1 MFLTRGFVGD
11 RFFADVMRRLVGE
24 ERVVKLRDDEMK
36 TLMCLCALI
45 IVAAGCSTQ
54 PENVLLQEWGTPFET
69 PPFDDI
75 QDEHFMPAILAAME
89 AEKAEVD
96 AIAQNE
102 GAPTFEN
109 TIEALEE
116 SGEQLD
122 IVSRVFSCLN
132 GANTNDKL
140 QDVAKEV
147 APLQARHSDDI
158 NLNEK
163 LFARIK
169 QIYEEKESLGLTAEQ
184 DTLLENYYLG
194 FVRSGANLNDQ
205 DKEKLR
211 SINEELSNLYVEFRQ
226 NHLKQT
232 NAVALVIDKD
242 EDLAGLPDEVVQAA
256 AEMGKARDMEGK
268 WVFTLQ
274 KPSFIPFLVNSDRR
288 GLREIVLKAY
298 INRGNNNDEFDNKKL
313 ISRIAALRVVKANLL
328 GYKTHADFVLERNM
342 AKNPESVYKFLNE
355 LWKPA
360 LERAK
365 TEVADMQA
373 IIDREGNDFKLEA
386 WDWWYYAEKVKKE
399 KYALDDAM
407 LRPYFKMENVRKGAF
422 DVAEKLYGIRFGKR
436 NDIEVYHPDVEV
448 FEVLEADG
456 THLGIFY
463 SDYYPRDGKRSGAWS
478 SSFRSQSNID
488 GDFITPLVYNVGNF
502 AKPTAD
508 KPSLMSM
515 DEVETLFHEL
525 GHGLNSLF
533 GNTIYSGSRRVPRD
547 FVELPSQIMEN
558 WARDPAVLKTYAL
571 HYETGEPI
579 PQELI
584 DKLENAKHFNQ
595 GFVTVE
601 YLAASFLDMDW
612 HVLTDATEQD
622 AASFEKESMDKIRLM
637 AEIESRY
644 QSTNFGHIFSS
655 GGYSSGYY
663 SYIWAAV
670 LDADAFQAFKETDLF
685 NKELAAS
692 FRKNVLS
699 MGSNDTMAQ
708 YIKFRGAEPKVDA
721 LLKRRGLD

>member
-1 MFLTRGFVGD
+1 
-11 RFFADVMRRLVGE
+11 
-24 ERVVKLRDDEMK
+24 MK
-36 TLMCLCALI
+36 TLICLCALI
-45 IVAAGCSTQ
+45 VVAAGCSTQ
-54 PENVLLQEWGTPFET
+54 PENVLLQEWDAPFET

-75 QDEHFMPAILAAME
+75 KDEHFMPAILAAME

-96 AIAQNE
+96 AIAENE
-102 GAPTFEN
+102 AEPTFEN

-122 IVSRVFSCLN
+122 RVGRVFSCLN
-132 GANTNDKL
+132 GANTNDEL
-140 QDVAKEV
+140 QNIAKEV

-163 LFARIK
+163 LFARIE
-169 QIYEEKESLGLTAEQ
+169 QIYEEKENLGLTAER

-232 NAVALVIDKD
+232 NAIALVIDKD

-256 AEMGKARDMEGK
+256 AEMAKARGMEGK

-274 KPSFIPFLVNSDRR
+274 KPSFIPFLVNSERR
-288 GLREIVLKAY
+288 DLREIVFKAY

-373 IIDREGNDFKLEA
+373 IVDTEGNDFKLEA

-422 DVAEKLYGIRFGKR
+422 DVAEKLYGIKFVQRK
-436 NDIEVYHPDVEV
+436 DIEVYNPDVEV

-463 SDYYPRDGKRSGAWS
+463 SDYFPRDGKRSGAWS

-488 GDFITPLVYNVGNF
+488 GDFVTPLVYNVGNF

-558 WARDPAVLKTYAL
+558 WARDPAVLKTYAF

-612 HVLTDATEQD
+612 HVLTDETEQD
-622 AASFEKESMDKIRLM
+622 AAKFEKESMDKIRLM

>member
-1 MFLTRGFVGD
+1 MKKIVYLFTSMILT
-11 RFFADVMRRLVGE
+11 
-24 ERVVKLRDDEMK
+24 
-36 TLMCLCALI
+36 I
-45 IVAAGCSTQ
+45 GCSMQ
-54 PENVLLQEWGTPFET
+54 PKNLLLQEWDTPFQT
-69 PPFDDI
+69 PPFDEI
-75 QDEHFMPAILAAME
+75 ESEHFMPAFLEAME
-89 AEKAEVD
+89 AEKAEVEV
-96 AIAQNE
+96 IADNE
-102 GAPTFEN
+102 EEPTFKN

-116 SGEQLD
+116 SGELLD
-122 IVSRVFSCLN
+122 RVSRVFSCLN
-132 GANTNDKL
+132 GANTNDEL
-140 QDVAKEV
+140 QNISKEV
-147 APLQARHSDDI
+147 APLRAKHNDDI
-158 NLNEK
+158 SLNEE

-169 QIYEEKESLGLTAEQ
+169 QIYEKKESLGLTTEQ
-184 DTLLENYYLG
+184 DTLLENYFLS
-194 FVRSGANLNDQ
+194 FVRSGANLNDE
-205 DKEKLR
+205 DKEELR
-211 SINEELSNLYVEFRQ
+211 KTNEELSYLYVQFKQ

-232 NAVALVIDKD
+232 NAIGLVIDKD
-242 EDLAGLPDEVVQAA
+242 EDLAGLPDGVVQAA
-256 AEMGKARDMEGK
+256 AEMAKARGMEGK

-274 KPSFIPFLVNSDRR
+274 KPSFIPFLMNSEKRN
-288 GLREIVLKAY
+288 LREIVFKAY
-298 INRGNNNDEFDNKKL
+298 INRGNNDDEFDNKKV
-313 ISRIAALRVVKANLL
+313 ISRIVALRVRKANLL
-328 GYKTHADFVLERNM
+328 GYKTHGDFVLERNM
-342 AKNPESVYKFLNE
+342 AKKPENVYEFLND

-360 LERAK
+360 LKRSK
-365 TEVADMQA
+365 VEVADMQA
-373 IIDREGNDFKLEA
+373 IINEEGHDFKLQA

-407 LRPYFKMENVRKGAF
+407 LRPYFKMEHVRKGAF
-422 DVAEKLYGIRFGKR
+422 SVAEKLYGIRFIKR
-436 NDIEVYHPDVEV
+436 SDVEVYHPDVEV

-478 SSFRSQSNID
+478 SSLRSQSNID
-488 GDFITPLVYNVGNF
+488 GNFITPLVYNVGNF

-533 GNTIYSGSRRVPRD
+533 GNTTYSGSRRVPRD

-558 WARDPAVLKTYAL
+558 WAKDPAVLKTYAF
-571 HYETGEPI
+571 HYETGKPI

-584 DKLENAKHFNQ
+584 DKLENSKQFNQ
-595 GFVTVE
+595 GFKTVE

-612 HVLTDATEQD
+612 HVLTDTAEQD
-622 AASFEKESMDKIRLM
+622 AAEFEKESMDKIGLIP
-637 AEIESRY
+637 EIESRY

-699 MGSNDTMAQ
+699 MGSNDMMAQ
-708 YIKFRGAEPKVDA
+708 YVKFRGCEPKVDA

>member
-1 MFLTRGFVGD
+1 
-11 RFFADVMRRLVGE
+11 
-24 ERVVKLRDDEMK
+24 
-36 TLMCLCALI
+36 
-45 IVAAGCSTQ
+45 
-54 PENVLLQEWGTPFET
+54 
-69 PPFDDI
+69 
-75 QDEHFMPAILAAME
+75 
-89 AEKAEVD
+89 
-96 AIAQNE
+96 
-102 GAPTFEN
+102 
-109 TIEALEE
+109 
-116 SGEQLD
+116 
-122 IVSRVFSCLN
+122 VFGGLN
-132 GANTNDKL
+132 GANTNDEL
-140 QDVAKEV
+140 QNISKEV
-147 APLQARHSDDI
+147 APLRAKHNDDI

-169 QIYEEKESLGLTAEQ
+169 QIYEKKESLGLTPEQ
-184 DTLLENYYLG
+184 NTLLENYFLD

-211 SINEELSNLYVEFRQ
+211 NINEELSNLYVKFKQ

-232 NAVALVIDKD
+232 NAIGLVIDKD
-242 EDLAGLPDEVVQAA
+242 ENLAGLPDGVVQAA
-256 AEMGKARDMEGK
+256 AEMARARGMEGK

-274 KPSFIPFLVNSDRR
+274 KPSFIPFLMNSEKRN
-288 GLREIVLKAY
+288 LREIVFKAY

-313 ISRIAALRVVKANLL
+313 ISRIAALRVKKSNLL
-328 GYKTHADFVLERNM
+328 SYKTHADFVLERNM
-342 AKNPESVYKFLNE
+342 AKKPENVYKFLND

-360 LERAK
+360 LRRARM
-365 TEVADMQA
+365 EVADMQVL
-373 IIDREGNDFKLEA
+373 INKEGHNFKLQA
-386 WDWWYYAEKVKKE
+386 WDWWYYTEKVKKE

-407 LRPYFKMENVRKGAF
+407 LRPYFKMENVRRGAF
-422 DVAEKLYGIRFGKR
+422 DVARKLYGIEFTKR
-436 NDIEVYHPDVEV
+436 NDIQVYNPEVEV

-488 GDFITPLVYNVGNF
+488 GNFITPLVYNVGNF

-533 GNTIYSGSRRVPRD
+533 GNTTYSGSRRVPRD

-558 WARDPAVLKTYAL
+558 WAKDPAVLKTYAF

-584 DKLENAKHFNQ
+584 DKLEDSKQFNQ
-595 GFVTVE
+595 GFATVE

-612 HVLTDATEQD
+612 HVLTDTTEQD
-622 AASFEKESMDKIRLM
+622 AARFEKESMDKIGLIL
-637 AEIESRY
+637 EIESRY

-692 FRKNVLS
+692 FRKNILS
-699 MGSNDTMAQ
+699 MGSNDMMAQ
-708 YIKFRGAEPKVDA
+708 YIKFRGGEPKVDA

>member
-1 MFLTRGFVGD
+1 MKKTMY
-11 RFFADVMRRLVGE
+11 FF
-24 ERVVKLRDDEMK
+24 
-36 TLMCLCALI
+36 TLI
-45 IVAAGCSTQ
+45 ILTIGCGTQ
-54 PENVLLQEWGTPFET
+54 PGNPLLQEWDTPFRT
-69 PPFDDI
+69 PPFNEI
-75 QDEHFMPAILAAME
+75 KNEHFMPAFLEAMK
-89 AEKAEVD
+89 AEKAEVE
-96 AIAQNE
+96 AIANHE
-102 GAPTFEN
+102 EEPTFKN
-109 TIEALEE
+109 TIEALEK
-116 SGEQLD
+116 SGELLNR
-122 IVSRVFSCLN
+122 VSRVFGCLN
-132 GANTNDKL
+132 GANTNDEL
-140 QDVAKEV
+140 QNISKEV
-147 APLQARHSDDI
+147 APLQTKHNDDI

-163 LFARIK
+163 LFSRIK
-169 QIYEEKESLGLTAEQ
+169 QIYEKRESLGLTPEQ
-184 DTLLENYYLG
+184 NTLLENYFLR
-194 FVRSGANLNDQ
+194 FVRSGANLNDE

-211 SINEELSNLYVEFRQ
+211 NINEELSNLYVKFSQ

-232 NAVALVIDKD
+232 NAIGLVIDKD
-242 EDLAGLPDEVVQAA
+242 EDLAGLPDGVVQAA
-256 AEMGKARDMEGK
+256 AEMAKARGMEGK

-274 KPSFIPFLVNSDRR
+274 KPSFIPFLMNSEKRN
-288 GLREIVLKAY
+288 LREIVFKAY

-313 ISRIAALRVVKANLL
+313 ISRIAALRISRANLL

-342 AKNPESVYKFLNE
+342 AKNPENVYKFLND

-360 LERAK
+360 LKRSK
-365 TEVADMQA
+365 MEVADMQA
-373 IIDREGNDFKLEA
+373 IIDKEGYNFKLQA

-422 DVAEKLYGIRFGKR
+422 NVAEKLYGIKFIKR
-436 NDIEVYHPDVEV
+436 NDIMVYHPDVEV

-488 GDFITPLVYNVGNF
+488 GNLITPLVYNVGNF

-508 KPSLMSM
+508 KPSLMSI

-533 GNTIYSGSRRVPRD
+533 GNTTYSGSRRVPRD

-558 WARDPAVLKTYAL
+558 WAKDPAVLKTYAF
-571 HYETGEPI
+571 HYETGKPI

-584 DKLENAKHFNQ
+584 DKLENSKQFNQ
-595 GFVTVE
+595 GFMTVE

-612 HVLTDATEQD
+612 HVLTDTTEQD
-622 AASFEKESMDKIRLM
+622 AAKFEKESMDKIGLIS
-637 AEIESRY
+637 EIESRY
-644 QSTNFGHIFSS
+644 QSTNFSHIFSS

-670 LDADAFQAFKETDLF
+670 LDADAFRAFKETDLF

-699 MGSNDTMAQ
+699 MGSNDMMAQ
-708 YIKFRGAEPKVDA
+708 YIKFRGCEPKVDA

>member
-1 MFLTRGFVGD
+1 MKEAVYLLT
-11 RFFADVMRRLVGE
+11 LSI
-24 ERVVKLRDDEMK
+24 
-36 TLMCLCALI
+36 LI
-45 IVAAGCSTQ
+45 IGCSVQ
-54 PENVLLQEWGTPFET
+54 PENTLLQKWETPFGT
-69 PPFDDI
+69 PPFDGI
-75 QDEHFMPAILAAME
+75 KSEHFMPAFLEAM
-89 AEKAEVD
+89 AVEKAEVE
-96 AIAQNE
+96 AIANNE
-102 GAPTFEN
+102 EEPTFEN

-116 SGEQLD
+116 SGELLER
-122 IVSRVFSCLN
+122 VSAVFSCLN

-140 QDVAKEV
+140 QSISREV
-147 APLQARHSDDI
+147 APLRAKHNDDI
-158 NLNEK
+158 KLNK
-163 LFARIK
+163 ALFTRIK
-169 QIYEEKESLGLTAEQ
+169 QIYEEKDRLGLTPEQ

-194 FVRSGANLNDQ
+194 FVRSGANLNDG

-211 SINEELSNLYVEFRQ
+211 RINEELSKLYVEFRQ

-232 NAVALVIDKD
+232 NAIGLVIDKD
-242 EDLAGLPDEVVQAA
+242 EDLAGLPDEVIQAA
-256 AEMGKARDMEGK
+256 AEMAEERGIPSK

-274 KPSFIPFLVNSDRR
+274 KPSFILFLMNSSKRE
-288 GLREIVLKAY
+288 LRKIVFKAY
-298 INRGNNNDEFDNKKL
+298 VNRGNNNDEFDNKKL
-313 ISRIAALRVVKANLL
+313 ISRIASLRVSRANLL
-328 GYKTHADFVLERNM
+328 GYDTHADYVLERNM
-342 AKNPESVYKFLNE
+342 AKNPENVCAFLND

-360 LERAK
+360 IKRAK
-365 TEVADMQA
+365 MEVADMQA
-373 IIDREGNDFKLEA
+373 IIDREGHDLKLQA
-386 WDWWYYAEKVKKE
+386 WDWWYYAEKVKE
-399 KYALDDAM
+399 QKYALDDAM

-422 DVAEKLYGIRFGKR
+422 DVAEKLYGIRFVKR
-436 NDIEVYHPDVEV
+436 HDIQIYHPDVEV

-456 THLGIFY
+456 THIGIFY

-478 SSFRSQSNID
+478 SSFRSQSNI
-488 GDFITPLVYNVGNF
+488 GGNFITPLVYNVGNF

-515 DEVETLFHEL
+515 DEVDTLFHEL

-533 GNTIYSGSRRVPRD
+533 GNTVYRGSRRVPRD

-571 HYETGEPI
+571 HYETGKPI

-584 DKLENAKHFNQ
+584 NKLQNARHFNQ
-595 GFVTVE
+595 GFMTVE

-612 HVLTDATEQD
+612 HMLTDASERD
-622 AASFEKESMDKIRLM
+622 AAVFEKESMDKIGLIS
-637 AEIESRY
+637 EIEPRY

-670 LDADAFQAFKETDLF
+670 LDADAFRAFKETDLF

-699 MGSNDTMAQ
+699 MGSNDMMGQ
-708 YIKFRGAEPKVDA
+708 YIKFRGSEPKVDA